1 VGQAGEV
8 VGEVVTS
15 GYQPSVTARQTTL
28 IPDFQAAPAVA
39 ITPNEHRKPDLEYR
53 RVAVKSEEDAA
64 GRSADWRLGSQRTF
78 AGRD

>member
-1 VGQAGEV
+1 MGQAGEV

-39 ITPNEHRKPDLEYR
+39 VTPNELRNPDLEYR
-53 RVAVKSEEDAA
+53 RVAVKSEEVDQQIGGWARN
-64 GRSADWRLGSQRTF
+64 GRLRS
-78 AGRD
+78 